1 MAYVD
6 DHMQDG
12 DIILVEKR
20 ETAEKGESVVA
31 MISGERVTLKPPH
44 YAQL

>member
-1 MAYVD
+1 MID
-6 DHMQDG
+6 DHIHDG

-20 ETAEKGESVVA
+20 ETAESVVA
-31 MISGERVTLKPPH
+31 IISRELVTLKPPH